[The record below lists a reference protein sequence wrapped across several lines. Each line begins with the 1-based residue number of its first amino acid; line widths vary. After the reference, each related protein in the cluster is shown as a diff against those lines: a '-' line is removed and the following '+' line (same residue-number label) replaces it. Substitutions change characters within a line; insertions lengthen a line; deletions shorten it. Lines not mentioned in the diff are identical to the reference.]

1 MQLSKKCPR
10 TKSRSYVG
18 PVEDEWFEMTNQMA
32 MLSNEFIVFQNDIYE
47 ADWFVDAVIA
57 GPISMWWLCLGLIY
71 SSVSSRMLYVRALAR
86 RDFEN
91 VWFFFVNNLNCLN
104 LVFCGLNDEYPTDIK
119 PNACT
124 MLDRVDEF
132 LQNKRNTK
140 RIKAMMKKKKRRYY
154 ARSHLRFLRVARTH
168 SRVRWTF
175 FFVFLRFVPLCS
187 FGLCWIYWLLMNNG
201 YLYLVDELFV
211 GRSTSTMPMYCDS
224 HPRLSNAKMP
234 IFVIAAMNAKNKK
247 KLCR

>member
-1 MQLSKKCPR
+1 MSTHQKPLVR
-10 TKSRSYVG
+10 WSRWG
-18 PVEDEWFEMTNQMA
+18 WM
-32 MLSNEFIVFQNDIYE
+32 IQNDEPNGNAFEWIYRFSKWYLWSWLVCRCDDCGTYFDVMTLSW
-47 ADWFVDAVIA
+47 ADLFLRFVQNALCAQRWLEEISKMFGFFSFVFFSWITSIVWIWYSVDWMMNIQRTLSRMSQRVIA
-57 GPISMWWLCLGLIY
+57 H
-71 SSVSSRMLYVRALAR
+71 
-86 RDFEN
+86 
-91 VWFFFVNNLNCLN
+91 
-104 LVFCGLNDEYPTDIK
+104 
-119 PNACT
+119 NACT
-124 MLDRVDEF
+124 MLDRIDEV

-140 RIKAMMKKKKRRYY
+140 RIKAMMKKKRRYY

-175 FFVFLRFVPLCS
+175 FFVFVPLCS

-234 IFVIAAMNAKNKK
+234 IFVIAAMNAKK
-247 KLCR
+247 